1 MTTAERDAVGNG
13 ASDAAGPVQAS
24 PTGTGDSAAAGSSR
38 ADSAWDAFV
47 ERANPGSYLQLSG
60 WAQVKAVNGW
70 AADRVVADRGGDA
83 TIGAQVLLRRP
94 RPLPWTIAYAPRGPV
109 TVAWTPDAIAAFTD
123 QAREQLGALDDRVSH
138 LRIDPEIEADGALD
152 PGGETRHALRA
163 AGWRPA
169 DPIQPN
175 ATRII
180 DLTADESALW
190 GDLRKKWR
198 QYVNKART
206 GGITVSDA
214 GADALPEFYRVYRET
229 ADRAG
234 FLIRTEGAY
243 RDVWEA
249 YAPAGRA
256 RLLFARRPDGEA
268 VATLFL
274 VRCGTRVVE
283 PYGGMT
289 ADGAES
295 RANYLLKW
303 EAIRSSREQGA
314 TSYDLWG
321 LATGGI
327 AHFKTGFGGREVRYI
342 GAWDLVLDP
351 LGRQAYIRG
360 QGARVWWARRRHG
373 IAGGSPASAFT
384 GTDAG

>member
-1 MTTAERDAVGNG
+1 MTTATAVPPG
-13 ASDAAGPVQAS
+13 
-24 PTGTGDSAAAGSSR
+24 SAAPID
-38 ADSAWDAFV
+38 DSTWDQFV
-47 ERANPGSYLQLSG
+47 EAGEPGSYLQLSG
-60 WAQVKAVNGW
+60 WARVKAVNGW
-70 AADRVVADRGGDA
+70 SAERLLTGEPDAADAV
-83 TIGAQVLLRRP
+83 GAQVLVRRP
-94 RPLPWTIAYAPRGPV
+94 GPMPWAFAYAPRGPV
-109 TVAWTPDAIAAFTD
+109 TRAWTAGSIDGLTEVV
-123 QAREQLGALDDRVSH
+123 RTGLRVRVGRVSH
-138 LRIDPEIEADGALD
+138 LRVDPEIERDGPADGDGAI
-152 PGGETRHALRA
+152 RQAFRA

-169 DPIQPN
+169 TPIQPN

-180 DLTADESALW
+180 DLTTDEEALW

-198 QYVNKART
+198 QYVNKARNA
-206 GGITVSDA
+206 GVVVSDA
-214 GADALPEFYRVYRET
+214 GGDALPEFYRVYRET

-243 RDVWEA
+243 RDVWDA
-249 YAPAGRA
+249 FAPTGNA

-268 VATLFL
+268 LATLFL

-289 ADGAES
+289 LEGGES

-303 EAIRSSREQGA
+303 EAIRSSREAGA

-327 AHFKTGFGGREVRYI
+327 AHFKTGFGGREVRYV

-351 LGRQAYIRG
+351 LGRQAYERA

-373 IAGGSPASAFT
+373 LSGNGSASGFT
-384 GTDAG
+384 GGDAA